1 LETQF
6 DHNQGFKTALLEKQ
20 SFEVRSQSFGR
31 DRSGASYWLFM
42 VKIFL
47 FFAGLKLYLNSLG

>member
-42 VKIFL
+42 VKISIFFL
-47 FFAGLKLYLNSLG
+47 NKSLLLII

>member
-1 LETQF
+1 METQF

-20 SFEVRSQSFGR
+20 SFEIRSQTFGR

-42 VKIFL
+42 VKTLLYLAL
-47 FFAGLKLYLNSLG
+47 FFTQNLYLG

>member
-6 DHNQGFKTALLEKQ
+6 DHNQGFKTALVEKQ

-42 VKIFL
+42 VENLL
-47 FFAGLKLYLNSLG
+47 FSFFVLNKSL

>member
-20 SFEVRSQSFGR
+20 SFEIRSQTFGR

-42 VKIFL
+42 VRTPFIYL
-47 FFAGLKLYLNSLG
+47 FCKQNLSLG

>member
-20 SFEVRSQSFGR
+20 SFEVRSQPFGR

-42 VKIFL
+42 VQNILSLINQSLFL
-47 FFAGLKLYLNSLG
+47 II